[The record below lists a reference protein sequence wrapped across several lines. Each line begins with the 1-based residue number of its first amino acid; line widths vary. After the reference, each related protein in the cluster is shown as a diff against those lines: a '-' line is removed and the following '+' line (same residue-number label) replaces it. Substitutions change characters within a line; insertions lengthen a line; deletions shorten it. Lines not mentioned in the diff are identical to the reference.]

1 MTLPPEGTASPTPPP
16 APTAVTVQTK
26 LTIKHRRGSKKF
38 TGKVKTGSPC
48 KRRVVRIVRGSKQL
62 KSKKSR
68 RSGGYRSFKKRPS
81 GKVRARVTKKTV
93 VQDGVTYTCT
103 AAKSRKVRS

>member
-1 MTLPPEGTASPTPPP
+1 M
-16 APTAVTVQTK
+16 TVQTK
-26 LTIKHRRGSKKF
+26 LTIKHKRGSKKF

-68 RSGGYRSFKKRPS
+68 KSGGYTIRFKKRPS

-93 VQDGVTYTCT
+93 VKDGVTYTCT
-103 AAKSRKVRS
+103 AAKSKKVRS